1 MFIGIW
7 SIVLAVWAWRSESRR
22 WVKLS
27 ALAVLLMVIMQG
39 LLGGFLGAGILIG
52 WVLYFLPL

>member
-1 MFIGIW
+1 MTSHLGLMVLFSLSV
-7 SIVLAVWAWRSESRR
+7 SIVFATLQRDAPREQFLLAAR
-22 WVKLS
+22 
-27 ALAVLLMVIMQG
+27 